1 MKNEVL
7 NTFIN
12 LLSTLENEG
21 ALLNELKAKL
31 IIAKEFELAQKVI
44 SRLTSILNEQD
55 NTLRDIEDLWA
66 KGD

>member
-1 MKNEVL
+1 MENEVL

-31 IIAKEFELAQKVI
+31 ITAKEFELAQKVI

-55 NTLRDIEDLWA
+55 NTLRDIEDLT